1 MRAVPKFLLFR
12 IPGSGYLGEVSIGS
26 AKRST
31 FGKAPLVTALPYDI
45 IGPVARKSP
54 PTTRLNCRA
63 PLFHSLSLFHPRPI
77 SLSFLLFLSFS
88 SFRAEIIIYLPSTSS
103 IMLFPFRLSLLPSL
117 RSDFLSLSLFSLTL
131 SRSTLYAFLF
141 FFFSF
146 HTQHSSP
153 PPLRVKRL
161 HATLSVASFC
171 SCFPR
176 FSKPFSFSE
185 TAPPPFSNLRPF
197 HLSIALFLSFV
208 SASRSHA
215 VITEEEDR
223 RSFVE
228 STVRITRSSRDVGL
242 DRLDLDP

>member
-141 FFFSF
+141 FFSPSIRS
-146 HTQHSSP
+146 TP
-153 PPLRVKRL
+153 PPLLRVKRL

-228 STVRITRSSRDVGL
+228 STIRITRSSRDVGL